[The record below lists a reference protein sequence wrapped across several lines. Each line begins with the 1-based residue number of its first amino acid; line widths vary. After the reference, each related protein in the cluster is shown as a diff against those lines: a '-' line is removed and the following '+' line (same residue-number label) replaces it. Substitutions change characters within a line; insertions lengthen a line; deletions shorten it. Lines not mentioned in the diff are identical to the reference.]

1 MKATDR
7 MPKWHGSFK
16 SLVYMDDATHTACTR
31 ARIVVRCIVKN
42 SGQHDL
48 DGHDFGALACA
59 SRDTEVDW
67 DDVKRSYA
75 LSYAQVSR
83 QEPLP

>member
-1 MKATDR
+1 
-7 MPKWHGSFK
+7 
-16 SLVYMDDATHTACTR
+16 MDDTHTHTHTPTHVDAHTR